1 MMTLTGQ
8 DLRALLKEQ
17 ALLEETMALAGW
29 DQLTGMPKDASEF
42 RAELQSYLTEKYLG
56 VSTGDQAKALVAY
69 FAGHGDELSADE
81 QALFAKFQEDYE
93 RDAAVPADEYI
104 AFNKLTSTAQ
114 DAWAEAREQDD
125 YAIYAPYLAQLIDL
139 KRRFITYWRKDEATP
154 YDVLL
159 NQFEPGLTVAKL
171 DAVFAEVK
179 AGVVALR
186 ERLAT
191 EGTEPADDF
200 LQREVAV
207 SDQRAYVWDAAVR
220 LGYDPNKGRLDD
232 TVHPFMQD
240 LNRNDARI
248 TTRWSATDFQM
259 AVLGILHE
267 AGHGLFAQNVAPKWD
282 YTPFNKSIAMSIHE
296 SQSLFNEVMIGR
308 SEAFLRHDYPIMQ
321 QAFHGVLDD
330 VDFET
335 FYKGWMK
342 TQASLIRTEADPLT
356 YPLHII
362 IRYEIEKAI
371 FNDDIDIA
379 TLPAL
384 WNAKYEEYLG
394 IRPPSD
400 LTGILQD
407 IHWAG
412 GDFGYF
418 PSYALGHLYAA
429 QFRHEMAKTLDI
441 DSLLATGNIQPLFD
455 WRKAN
460 IWQYG
465 ASKTPA
471 QILYAATGEDLNP
484 QYWLDLQT
492 ARYLQ
497 AYQISDNN

>member
-1 MMTLTGQ
+1 MTDSYTGA

-17 ALLEETMALAGW
+17 ALLEETMALASW
-29 DQLTGMPKDASEF
+29 DQLTGMPKDSGEF

-69 FAGHGDELSADE
+69 FDEHASELSDDE
-81 QALFAKFQEDYE
+81 QALFAKFKEDYE
-93 RDAAVPADEYI
+93 RDAVVPADEYI
-104 AFNKLTSTAQ
+104 AFNKLSSSAQ
-114 DAWAEAREQDD
+114 DAWSEAREKDD
-125 YAIYAPYLAQLIDL
+125 YSIYAPYLQQLIAL
-139 KRRFITYWRKDEATP
+139 KRKFITYWRKNEATP

-159 NQFEPGLTVAKL
+159 NQFEPGLTVEKL
-171 DAVFAEVK
+171 DAVFNEVK

-186 ERLAT
+186 NRLAT
-191 EGTEPADDF
+191 EGTEPDDSF
-200 LQREVAV
+200 LHRDVAIA
-207 SDQRAYVWDAAVR
+207 DQRGYVWDAAVR

-232 TVHPFMQD
+232 TIHPFMQD

-248 TTRWSATDFQM
+248 TTRWATDDFQM

-282 YTPFNKSIAMSIHE
+282 YTTFNKAIAMSIHE
-296 SQSLFNEVMIGR
+296 SQSLFNEVVIGR

-321 QAFHGVLDD
+321 AAFHGVLDD

-371 FNDDIDIA
+371 FNDDIDVE
-379 TLPAL
+379 TLPEL

-400 LTGILQD
+400 QTGILQD

-441 DSLLATGNIQPLFD
+441 DGLLEAGDIQPLFN
-455 WRKAN
+455 WRKEHV
-460 IWQYG
+460 WQYG
-465 ASKTPA
+465 ASKTPS
-471 QILYAATGEDLNP
+471 QVLRDATGEDLNP

-492 ARYLQ
+492 RRYLQ
-497 AYQISDNN
+497 AYNVK